1 MKRYF
6 TTILVIISMA
16 IVFIGVTAD
25 VRWGGIVSWAIALI
39 LLGFAAYYTKYI
51 PNNKEKNKHEQL
63 ESE

>member
-6 TTILVIISMA
+6 TTILVLISMA

-51 PNNKEKNKHEQL
+51 PNQDKNKHEQL

>member
-1 MKRYF
+1 
-6 TTILVIISMA
+6 MA
-16 IVFIGVTAD
+16 IVFIGITAD

-51 PNNKEKNKHEQL
+51 PNKDKNKHEQL